1 MTFLIVHGYFLQG
14 ASSNLFVYHTCKS
27 LVKLGHDVILV
38 CQETDYW
45 SFDIIS
51 EVLNFE
57 EEDKSFRTVFK
68 KESSFAG
75 TCSLYRSNVGD
86 ILPVFLYEPQS
97 TYNAKEM
104 SFMSEKDLETYIHK
118 NASAIDVVLS
128 QHSIDII

>member
-1 MTFLIVHGYFLQG
+1 
-14 ASSNLFVYHTCKS
+14 
-27 LVKLGHDVILV
+27 
-38 CQETDYW
+38 
-45 SFDIIS
+45 
-51 EVLNFE
+51 VLNFE